1 LCVGVVSCGGLF
13 DVHFERFGDRSVGF
27 LIKVFFIFGDFC
39 CMETVKKKKRT
50 KLFFGIGEVV
60 KGEIGVSKY
69 FDGKF
74 DS

>member
-1 LCVGVVSCGGLF
+1 
-13 DVHFERFGDRSVGF
+13 
-27 LIKVFFIFGDFC
+27 
-39 CMETVKKKKRT
+39 METVKKKKRT

-69 FDGKF
+69 LDGKF